1 MNPRRI
7 GLLAFLSMVA
17 LAAAVLLSGLSV
29 LTVLTDFTGFT
40 FLWPPVDMA
49 WLRAL
54 QGELAGAYARHP
66 AGVSLGYFV
75 VFALLA
81 ALCLPGALLLM
92 LAGGATF
99 GLVWGSLLATLAS
112 TCGATLTLLAARRL
126 LRPWVER
133 RHAQRLDDFSR
144 ALAPDASLYLLSLRL
159 LPVIPYA
166 LVNLLAGVTQ
176 VPLRTFFWTG
186 FVGMLPGTVAYVNAG
201 RELGRLESLSGLLEP
216 GVIAALVVLGVLP
229 LCVRWGVR
237 RFARRAG

>member
-54 QGELAGAYARHP
+54 QGELAGAYARYP
-66 AGVSLGYFV
+66 AGVSLVYFV

-92 LAGGATF
+92 LAG
-99 GLVWGSLLATLAS
+99 W
-112 TCGATLTLLAARRL
+112 
-126 LRPWVER
+126 
-133 RHAQRLDDFSR
+133 
-144 ALAPDASLYLLSLRL
+144 
-159 LPVIPYA
+159 
-166 LVNLLAGVTQ
+166 
-176 VPLRTFFWTG
+176 
-186 FVGMLPGTVAYVNAG
+186 
-201 RELGRLESLSGLLEP
+201 
-216 GVIAALVVLGVLP
+216 
-229 LCVRWGVR
+229 
-237 RFARRAG
+237 